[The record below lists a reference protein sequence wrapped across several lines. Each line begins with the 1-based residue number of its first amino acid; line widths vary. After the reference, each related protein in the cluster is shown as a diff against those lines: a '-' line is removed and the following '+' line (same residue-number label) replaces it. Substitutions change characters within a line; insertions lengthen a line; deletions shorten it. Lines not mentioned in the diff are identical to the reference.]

1 MICSSCKAAIPD
13 DSLFCEECGAR
24 VDGVVAPASEEAPF
38 PAEAEEAPKPAD
50 AGEAP
55 DAGSSAPEAQPAP
68 APAPEGP
75 KAAISFP
82 SAQAAEATKRL
93 EGKYAQIGL
102 FAGALCVVV
111 AVIGLILSGGG
122 VETTSFGGDY
132 QTYTYQGIAAI
143 SKEMEL
149 LNRLVCVG
157 LGAFGVFMICHFG
170 QMLSSE
176 KEG

>member
-1 MICSSCKAAIPD
+1 MICSTCKAVIPD
-13 DSLFCEECGAR
+13 DSLFCEECGTR
-24 VDGVVAPASEEAPF
+24 VDVVVAADPDQAPAPADAAGAPVAESPAPAPQAAVAPASPR
-38 PAEAEEAPKPAD
+38 
-50 AGEAP
+50 
-55 DAGSSAPEAQPAP
+55 
-68 APAPEGP
+68 
-75 KAAISFP
+75 AAIPLPPVKTDVAF
-82 SAQAAEATKRL
+82 KRL
-93 EGKYAQIGL
+93 DGKYAQIGL

-111 AVIGLILSGGG
+111 AVIGLVLSGGG

-143 SKEMEL
+143 SKELEL

-170 QMLSSE
+170 RMLSPK